1 MAIVF
6 VVQTVYILKGV
17 YISNELVNAW
27 ETSVQLVGSKLL
39 KWPFFNNVTFE
50 FLVQRNNFKT
60 GWQKFSWS
68 TTFAMNNDLTTT
80 V

>member
-1 MAIVF
+1 MA
-6 VVQTVYILKGV
+6 
-17 YISNELVNAW
+17 
-27 ETSVQLVGSKLL
+27 
-39 KWPFFNNVTFE
+39 FFNNVTFE